1 MKIRCVIID
10 DEPSAIKIL
19 KDYVSSISE
28 MELLESF
35 TEPVKAVSFLNDNE
49 VDLLFIDIQMP
60 DLNGFELVSKLKNKP
75 LLIFTTAYE
84 QYALEGFKID
94 AIDYLLKPI
103 DFDDFNK
110 AANKAINWFHVK
122 KQSAEKPLVK
132 SNKNFLF
139 IKSEYRIIRI
149 ELNDITYIEG
159 INEYVKIHL
168 VTGKPIMTLMRM
180 KNFEQQLPED
190 TFMRVHKS
198 YIVNLT
204 KVKTIERNTIIY
216 DGGVVI
222 PVGLQY
228 KGQFQKYIENNFII

>member
-1 MKIRCVIID
+1 MKIKCVIID

-19 KDYVSSISE
+19 KDYVASIPE

-35 TEPVKAVSFLNDNE
+35 TEPVKAVSFINDNE

-60 DLNGFELVSKLKNKP
+60 DLNGFDLVSKLKYKP

-103 DFDDFNK
+103 DFDDFSK
-110 AANKAINWFHVK
+110 AANKAISWFNVK
-122 KQSAEKPLVK
+122 KQSTEKPLVK

-190 TFMRVHKS
+190 IFMRVHKS

-204 KVKTIERNTIIY
+204 KVKTIERNLIIY

-222 PVGLQY
+222 PIGLQY
-228 KGQFQKYIENNFII
+228 KSRFQNYIDNNFII

>member
-28 MELLESF
+28 MKLLESF
-35 TEPVKAVSFLNDNE
+35 TEPVKAVSFLNDNA

-60 DLNGFELVSKLKNKP
+60 DLNGFELISKLKNKP

-110 AANKAINWFHVK
+110 AANKAINWFQVK
-122 KQSAEKPLVK
+122 KQSTEHPLVK

-149 ELNDITYIEG
+149 EFNDITYIEG

-180 KNFEQQLPED
+180 KKFEQQLPED
-190 TFMRVHKS
+190 IFMRVHKS

-204 KVKTIERNTIIY
+204 KVKTIERNIIIY

-222 PVGLQY
+222 PIGLQY
-228 KGQFQKYIENNFII
+228 KNQFQKYIDNNFIV

>member
-1 MKIRCVIID
+1 
-10 DEPSAIKIL
+10 
-19 KDYVSSISE
+19 
-28 MELLESF
+28 
-35 TEPVKAVSFLNDNE
+35 

-60 DLNGFELVSKLKNKP
+60 DLNGFDLVSKLKYKP

-103 DFDDFNK
+103 DFDDFSK
-110 AANKAINWFHVK
+110 AANKAISWFNVK
-122 KQSAEKPLVK
+122 KQSTEKPLVK

-190 TFMRVHKS
+190 IFMRVHKS

-204 KVKTIERNTIIY
+204 KVKTIERNLIIY

-222 PVGLQY
+222 PIGLQY
-228 KGQFQKYIENNFII
+228 KSRFQNYIDNNFII